1 MKIIALIAVML
12 STSLFAADFE
22 RKVDNF
28 TISTIAPD
36 GNRVYYNCD
45 SVERRVETVL
55 EEMGAI
61 VQSVRCT
68 GGLDRWNGRFNLPA
82 NVSVVYD
89 VLNSELD
96 GNVATRIVDTRIS
109 QRDNCHL
116 NISIFE
122 SVKDNFEIDKYTQ
135 RRCRRSGDRTLIN
148 MTVLKAQ

>member
-1 MKIIALIAVML
+1 MKIIAML
-12 STSLFAADFE
+12 LLMTSTVFAANYE

-45 SVERRVETVL
+45 SVESRTEAVL

-82 NVSVVYD
+82 NVTVVYD

-96 GNVATRIVDTRIS
+96 GNVATRIAESRIS
-109 QRDNCHL
+109 QRSSCHL

-122 SVKDNFEIDKYTQ
+122 AVKDNFEIEKYSQ
-135 RRCRRSGDRTLIN
+135 RRCRRSGDRTHID
-148 MTVLKAQ
+148 MTVLQAQ